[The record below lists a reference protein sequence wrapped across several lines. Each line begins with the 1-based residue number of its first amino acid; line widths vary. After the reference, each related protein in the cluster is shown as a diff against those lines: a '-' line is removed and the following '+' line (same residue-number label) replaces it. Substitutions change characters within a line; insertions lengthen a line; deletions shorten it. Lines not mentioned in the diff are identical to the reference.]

1 MFVRLGQVLMIV
13 ALLAAT
19 ESALGA
25 HFNPSR
31 GRRCSHKISQSTS
44 LSQAL
49 TKTFDGKHPCPL
61 CKVVATGKSAEKKS
75 AFTLEQ
81 KKLEFPPASERLVMV
96 APTQFELLPQT
107 NFSAEVLIQQPPP
120 PPPRSLFV

>member
-1 MFVRLGQVLMIV
+1 MIV

-19 ESALGA
+19 GA
-25 HFNPSR
+25 HWGALQSVAWTTMFAQNL
-31 GRRCSHKISQSTS
+31 QSTS

-61 CKVVATGKSAEKKS
+61 CKVVAAGKSAEKKS

-81 KKLEFPPASERLVMV
+81 KKLEFPPVPERLVLV
-96 APTQFELLPQT
+96 APTQFQLLPQA
-107 NFSAEVLIQQPPP
+107 NFSAEVLIQEPPT
-120 PPPRSLFV
+120 PPPRSLFA